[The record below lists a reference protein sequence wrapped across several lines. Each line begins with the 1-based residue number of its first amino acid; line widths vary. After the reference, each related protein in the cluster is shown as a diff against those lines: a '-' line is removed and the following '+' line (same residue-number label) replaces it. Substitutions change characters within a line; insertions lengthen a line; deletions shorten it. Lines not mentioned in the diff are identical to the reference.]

1 MWARALM
8 TTALRG
14 PGKGLLLAS
23 AAGWIAT
30 AWLLARD
37 PMPHMPAS
45 HSPKHFATVWLAMI
59 LAMAPPLLL
68 REIGY
73 LWRTSLRRLRSLTIA
88 WFVSGYVGVWML
100 AGVVLLALFE
110 SIAASPE
117 RIAGALVL
125 FAVWHCSPARQRCLN
140 ACHRV
145 PTLRVFG
152 TAAQLGSLR
161 YGIATGYYCVAT
173 CGVLMLLVFLA
184 SEHHFAVMALMA
196 AMTTLE
202 RHLPARRPRWG
213 IPIVRRSLEWTDM
226 AVPAPS
232 HAAA

>member
-37 PMPHMPAS
+37 PMAHMSAT

-73 LWRTSLRRLRSLTIA
+73 LWRTSLRRLRPLTIA
-88 WFVSGYVGVWML
+88 WFVSGYVGAWVL
-100 AGVVLLALFE
+100 AGVVVLALFE
-110 SIAASPE
+110 SIAASPA
-117 RIAGALVL
+117 RIAEALVL
-125 FAVWHCSPARQRCLN
+125 FVWHCSPARQRCLN

-152 TAAQLGSLR
+152 TAAQLDSLR
-161 YGIATGYYCVAT
+161 YGMSTGYYCVAT
-173 CGVLMLLVFLA
+173 CGALMLLVFLA

-226 AVPAPS
+226 AVAAPS
-232 HAAA
+232 RAAA

>member
-1 MWARALM
+1 MLARALM

-37 PMPHMPAS
+37 PMPHMSAT
-45 HSPKHFATVWLAMI
+45 HSPKHFAAVWLAMI

-73 LWRTSLRRLRSLTIA
+73 LWRASLRRLRSLTIA
-88 WFVSGYVGVWML
+88 WFAFGYVAVWML

-110 SIAASPE
+110 SIASSPE
-117 RIAGALVL
+117 GIAAALMLFVL
-125 FAVWHCSPARQRCLN
+125 WHCSPVRQRCLN
-140 ACHRV
+140 ACHRT

-152 TAAQLGSLR
+152 TAAQLDSLR
-161 YGIATGYYCVAT
+161 YGISTGYYCVAT

-184 SEHHFAVMALMA
+184 SEHHLAVMALTA
-196 AMTTLE
+196 AVTTLE
-202 RHLPARRPRWG
+202 RHLPARRPRWQ
-213 IPIVRRSLEWTDM
+213 IPILRRSLDWPEM
-226 AVPAPS
+226 AVPVPS
-232 HAAA
+232 RAAA